1 MILNIYKPTNITSY
15 DCIRIIKK
23 IKKDNIP
30 WLKNVISSNIFTKK
44 IGHAGTL
51 DPFAEGV
58 LVICTDTDTKKIIE
72 IQSQPKEYLATI
84 KFGFTSST
92 YDPEGDIVEVKNYQP
107 LPTKQ
112 QIAKIISENF
122 IGEISQMPPIF
133 SAKKINGQRAYQLAR
148 NNKTVKLSP
157 KKVII
162 SEIEIIKYKYPN
174 LQLKI
179 TCGSGTYIRSIAHDL
194 GQILKTGGYCTNLI
208 RTRVGEWEQKNSHHL
223 PSDPINSLRHL
234 KSRQTQISNF

>member
-23 IKKDNIP
+23 IKKDNFP
-30 WLKNVISSNIFTKK
+30 WLKNINSSDIFTNK

-58 LVICTDTDTKKIIE
+58 LVICTDSDTKKITE
-72 IQSQPKEYLATI
+72 IQSQSKEYLATI

-92 YDPEGDIVEVKNYQP
+92 YDPEGDIVVVENFQP

-112 QIAKIISENF
+112 QITEIISKNF
-122 IGEISQMPPIF
+122 IGEISQIPPIF

-162 SEIEIIKYKYPN
+162 YDIEIIKYKYPN

-194 GQILKTGGYCTNLI
+194 GQILKIGGYCTDLI
-208 RTRVGEWEQKNSHHL
+208 RTRVGEWEQKNSYHL
-223 PSDPINSLRHL
+223 PPNLINSFK
-234 KSRQTQISNF
+234 KSKSQ